1 MPQAS
6 VPPLRKADFWSSLV
20 LIAVSAAMLLQALT
34 FPLRGT
40 YAGVRNVWYVSP
52 ALFPLIVSATLV
64 LLGLGL
70 LARSV
75 RAGGAAAALHDLRHP
90 AAERF
95 VRTSAAFWIIGG
107 AIGAY
112 VYGFIPYVEFVAAT
126 ALFLLCF
133 TCGFHLAD
141 TRAAG
146 TLLAALIA
154 GGLVLLAGA
163 LAGLMPGPRTAAAYA
178 LDGVVWAAFVVAA
191 AFVFSATRRAG
202 ELRRRFWHCFW
213 TSLLTAFLLSMIFKY
228 GLLVPLPREGA
239 TVALMDPV
247 FYALRAAL

>member
-1 MPQAS
+1 MSEVS

-20 LIAVSAAMLLQALT
+20 LIAVSGAMLLQTLT

-40 YAGVRNVWYVSP
+40 YAGVRNAWYVSP
-52 ALFPLIVSATLV
+52 ALFPLIVSTMLI

-75 RAGGAAAALHDLRHP
+75 RSGGAAAALDDLRHSP
-90 AAERF
+90 AKRF
-95 VRTSAAFWIIGG
+95 IRASAAFWIVGG

-112 VYGFIPYVEFVAAT
+112 VYGFIPYVDFVAAT
-126 ALFLLCF
+126 ALFLFCF
-133 TCGFHLAD
+133 TSGFHLAGS
-141 TRAAG
+141 RAAH

-163 LAGLMPGPRTAAAYA
+163 LAGLMPGPRTTAAYV
-178 LDGVVWAAFVVAA
+178 LDGAVWAAFVLAA
-191 AFVFSATRRAG
+191 AFAFSVTFRVG
-202 ELRRRFWHCFW
+202 ELRRRFWQCFW
-213 TSLLTAFLLSMIFKY
+213 TSLLTAFLLGAIFKY
-228 GLLVPLPREGA
+228 GLLVPLPREGV

-247 FYALRAAL
+247 FYALRALL

>member
-1 MPQAS
+1 MSEIS

-20 LIAVSAAMLLQALT
+20 LIAVSVAMLLQTLT

-40 YAGVRNVWYVSP
+40 YAGVRNAWYVSP
-52 ALFPLIVSATLV
+52 ALFPLIVSAMLI

-75 RAGGAAAALHDLRHP
+75 RAGGAAAALDDLRHS
-90 AAERF
+90 AAKRF
-95 VRTSAAFWIIGG
+95 IRASAAFWIVGG

-112 VYGFIPYVEFVAAT
+112 VYGFIPYVDFVAAT
-126 ALFLLCF
+126 ALFLFCF
-133 TCGFHLAD
+133 TCGFHLAG
-141 TRAAG
+141 TRAAP

-163 LAGLMPGPRTAAAYA
+163 VAGLMPGPRTTAAYV
-178 LDGVVWAAFVVAA
+178 LDGAVWAAFVLAA
-191 AFVFSATRRAG
+191 VFVFLATYRVG
-202 ELRRRFWHCFW
+202 EIRRRSWHCFW
-213 TSLLTAFLLSMIFKY
+213 TSLLTAFLLGAIFKY
-228 GLLVPLPREGA
+228 GLLVPLPREGV

-247 FYALRAAL
+247 FYALRALL